1 MTHRMRI
8 SRRLRSVRTSALT
21 TEERRQALQAAEQAA
36 QKDDRPAPEAGAARD
51 ATPTTRA
58 DIP

>member
-21 TEERRQALQAAEQAA
+21 REERRQELQAAEQAA
-36 QKDDRPAPEAGAARD
+36 QKDGRPELEAGAARD

>member
-8 SRRLRSVRTSALT
+8 SRRLRSARTSALT

-36 QKDDRPAPEAGAARD
+36 QKDGPPAPEAGAARD
-51 ATPTTRA
+51 ATPTTRV